1 MKFSLACGGA
11 LALLRATHAAFTQAA
26 SPATQSTQDQ
36 QTQPTPPARGR
47 VIFSRS
53 IDENGQT
60 TTKTGPAAAT
70 PVLSATTQP
79 AIDDAG
85 REAVTVTALD
95 LDVRLHPADRH
106 LAVRAL
112 VTVRNDGSAPL
123 ARIPL
128 QISSALNWERLR
140 VEGKDA
146 AASIATLNSDT
157 DHTGQL
163 HEAEIPLAAPL
174 APGQSLRIDGSYSGA
189 IAPSAQRLTSLGTPH
204 DLAIHSDWDEIS
216 APFTGLRGFGN
227 VVWYPVSSVP
237 VVLGDGARLFNEV
250 GTHKLRLSAAH
261 LRVRLTVEFP
271 YGQPP
276 TIAVID
282 GASVPLNIASQGS
295 LDPDSDG
302 VATASFEI
310 PQIGFEAPSLFVA
323 QRTSHPG
330 PGFTAWTLPEN
341 EVAIQAWTT
350 AAQSVTPLLADWLG
364 KTPRT
369 QLTLLD
375 LPDPDDAPF
384 ETGSLLAVSLHESS
398 ADHLEA
404 AMVHALAHAWMP
416 SPRAWVSEGVASFM
430 GSLWIEKRHGR
441 ELALEALESSRSAL
455 ALEEPSSPGENPGQ
469 PLAVAIAPIYYRTK
483 TSYILWMLRDLIGD
497 DALAQAFHSYAPQQ
511 DSAPITAPGAQPRAG
526 ELEDLLRRAATAG
539 NKDLGWLFSDWI
551 DADKGLPDLNIDSV
565 FSEPAQAGTWLVGI
579 NLSNAGYAAADV
591 PVTVR
596 AGKTTATDRV
606 LIPARGKLSH
616 RMLVATTPA
625 QVQLNDGV
633 TPEVQASVHEK
644 SLNTPAPSTPQTQ
657 QAPGGATQPPVPM
670 TGTPLRP

>member
-1 MKFSLACGGA
+1 MKFSLACGGT
-11 LALLRATHAAFTQAA
+11 LALLCAVHSASAQAPSA
-26 SPATQSTQDQ
+26 PTQSTQDQ
-36 QTQPTPPARGR
+36 QTQPAPPARGQ

-60 TTKTGPAAAT
+60 TTHAGPAAQ
-70 PVLSATTQP
+70 TTALHAASEP
-79 AIDDAG
+79 AMDDAE
-85 REAVTVTALD
+85 REAVNVTAMD

-112 VTVRNDGSAPL
+112 ITVRNDGSKPL
-123 ARIPL
+123 TRIPL
-128 QISSALNWERLR
+128 QISSALDWERLR

-146 AASIATLNSDT
+146 AAAIATLNSDT

-174 APGQSLRIDGSYSGA
+174 APGQSLHIDGTYGGSV
-189 IAPSAQRLTSLGTPH
+189 APSAQRLTALGTPS
-204 DLAIHSDWDEIS
+204 DLALHSDWDEIS
-216 APFTGLRGFGN
+216 TPFTGLRGFGN

-237 VVLGDGARLFNEV
+237 VLLGDGARLFNAV
-250 GTHKLRLSAAH
+250 GMHKLRLSAAH

-271 YGQPP
+271 YGQAP
-276 TIAVID
+276 TVAIID
-282 GASVPLNIASQGS
+282 GVSIPLNVASQGS

-302 VATASFEI
+302 VATANFDV

-323 QRTSHPG
+323 QRKPHAG
-330 PGFTAWTLPEN
+330 PGFTAWTLSEN

-350 AAQSVTPLLADWLG
+350 AAQAVTPLLADWLG
-364 KTPRT
+364 KAPRME
-369 QLTLLD
+369 LTLLD
-375 LPDPDDAPF
+375 LPDPNDATF

-398 ADHLEA
+398 ADNLEA
-404 AMVHALAHAWMP
+404 AMVHALAHAWIP
-416 SPRAWVSEGVASFM
+416 SPHAWVSEGVASFM

-441 ELALEALESSRSAL
+441 ELALETLESSRSAL
-455 ALEEPSSPGENPGQ
+455 ALEEPSSPGESPGQ
-469 PLAVAIAPIYYRTK
+469 PLSIAIAPIYYRTK
-483 TSYILWMLRDLIGD
+483 ASYIFWMLRDLIGD
-497 DALAQAFHSYAPQQ
+497 DALAQAFQSYAPQQ
-511 DSAPITAPGAQPRAG
+511 DAAPATGPGAQPRAG
-526 ELEDLLRRAATAG
+526 ELEDLLRKAAAAS

-579 NLSNAGYAAADV
+579 NVSNAGYAAANV

-616 RMLVATTPA
+616 RMLVATTPT

-633 TPEVQASVHEK
+633 TPEVQSSVHETN
-644 SLNTPAPSTPQTQ
+644 LETPASSTPQTQ
-657 QAPGGATQPPVPM
+657 QTPGGATQPPLPM
-670 TGTPLRP
+670 TGNPPRP